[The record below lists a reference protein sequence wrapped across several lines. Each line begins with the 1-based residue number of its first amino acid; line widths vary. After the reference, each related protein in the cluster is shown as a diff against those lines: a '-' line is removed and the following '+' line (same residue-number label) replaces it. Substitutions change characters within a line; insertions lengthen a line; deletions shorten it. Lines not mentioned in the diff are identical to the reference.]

1 MRYIHTI
8 WISIALISLATSCAY
23 QDGDRNIE
31 YSPNMYHS
39 IPLEPYSQV
48 KDDWAQGA
56 EPQTIFKNGLNAQ
69 NAPEGTLPR
78 TEGWYEKEAYQPY
91 HLENDTAGYRIS
103 AEGLKSPFESVGYEY
118 NGVAVD
124 CSAETFQRGK
134 RLYEVYCQVCH
145 GASGQGNGNLTSKG
159 NKPFD
164 GIVPDYTSDVG
175 TGLKNLPAGKMFH
188 SITYGKGQMGS
199 YASQMTP
206 QQRWEVISYIQYFQR
221 K

>member
-1 MRYIHTI
+1 MRYLHTI
-8 WISIALISLATSCAY
+8 WISIALILIVSSCAY

-78 TEGWYEKEAYQPY
+78 TEGWYEKEAYEPY
-91 HLENDTAGYRIS
+91 HLENDTAGYRMAMAITS
-103 AEGLKSPFESVGYEY
+103 PLKPAGYEY
-118 NGVAVD
+118 NGTPVD

-145 GASGQGNGNLTSKG
+145 GAGGQGNGNLATKG
-159 NKPFD
+159 NKPFE
-164 GIVPDYTSDVG
+164 GIVPDYTSDLG

-206 QQRWEVISYIQYFQR
+206 QQRWEVICYIQHFQR